1 MRRAAVLSRMLS
13 LGVLAL
19 LPAYTGCAS
28 GTVDVDAGVA
38 DAGGTLQDVE
48 LRFTDTSALQLTPR
62 ENVTVEVQV
71 MRAGEPAP
79 GVTVRLGLEGD
90 AHDASLM
97 EVSALSGADGSL
109 RTTLRGSSI
118 PATFRLRATAIA
130 AAPAFLAVGVSAT
143 GFGNVLAAVEDL
155 SATGPARLRVEAYSA
170 AGCGHPSVAEGRF
183 GRAITLLSG
192 ESSARFLG
200 LPAGTGYA
208 IVARGESPSGAELA
222 FGCVDD
228 VQVTSDAEAMVTVRL
243 GARVQVIAGQ
253 YDAEFDVPAADLA
266 SLLAAGRD
274 ATVAAQLPAGD
285 AAFLLDALEAHLTG
299 VGDTD
304 ALLALAALQVARS
317 TGLEAAFAQHLM
329 DESAGPSV
337 ALGNALTFVS
347 SQVGLSLAGA
357 LTIEANGDTSFT
369 PSSLVLAGAMGAYAG
384 LPAADGALPALS
396 FVTELDLVGAVVMF
410 DPVVISLP
418 LGANLE
424 AILADA
430 VALTALG
437 SWGALSG
444 ASSAAGFSNP
454 AVNAVCDEVCRAAVF
469 ANAAGVVRDAW
480 FDTLGRDVGSATLTL
495 SGGAVASDPDGDF
508 RANALDAQLGGD
520 AVLGATTLPI
530 VGTLSATRSAAPVL
544 P

>member
-19 LPAYTGCAS
+19 LPACAGCAS
-28 GTVDVDAGVA
+28 GTVEVDAGVS
-38 DAGGTLQDVE
+38 DAGGTLRDVE

-62 ENVTVEVQV
+62 ENVTVELQV

-79 GVTVRLGLEGD
+79 GVTVRLALEGD

-97 EVSALSGADGSL
+97 EVSLLSGADGTL

-118 PATFRLRATAIA
+118 PATFRLRATASS

-143 GFGNVLAAVEDL
+143 GFGNVLAGVEDL

-170 AGCGHPSVAEGRF
+170 AGCDHPSVAEGRF
-183 GRAITLLSG
+183 GRAITLLEG

-200 LPAGTGYA
+200 LPAGAGYA
-208 IVARGESPSGAELA
+208 IVARGESDSGAELA

-228 VQVTSDAEAMVTVRL
+228 VEVTSDAEATVTVRL

-253 YDAEFDVPAADLA
+253 YDAEFRVEAADLA

-274 ATVAAQLPAGD
+274 ATVAQQLPEGD
-285 AAFLLDALEAHLTG
+285 AAFLLDALEAHLSSL
-299 VGDTD
+299 GDAD
-304 ALLALAALQVARS
+304 ALLALGALEVARGA
-317 TGLEAAFAQHLM
+317 GLDAAFAQHLT
-329 DESAGPSV
+329 DEGAGPSV
-337 ALGNALTFVS
+337 ALTSALTFVS
-347 SQVGLSLAGA
+347 SQVVLTLAGA
-357 LTIEANGDTSFT
+357 LTIEAAGDTSFAT
-369 PSSLVLAGAMGAYAG
+369 SSLALVGLMGAYTG
-384 LPAADGALPALS
+384 LPAADGAEPGLS

-424 AILADA
+424 AIVADA
-430 VALTALG
+430 VALSALG
-437 SWGALSG
+437 SWGTLSG
-444 ASSAAGFSNP
+444 ASSAAGFTIP
-454 AVNAVCDEVCRAAVF
+454 AVNAVCDEVCRAGVF
-469 ANAAGVVRDAW
+469 ASAASALRDAW
-480 FDTLGRDVGSATLTL
+480 FDTLGRDVSSVTLTL
-495 SGGAVASDPDGDF
+495 SGGAVASDPDGDL

>member
-1 MRRAAVLSRMLS
+1 MRRAPVLSRMLS

-19 LPAYTGCAS
+19 LPACTGCAS
-28 GTVDVDAGVA
+28 GTVPEDAGSSDA
-38 DAGGTLQDVE
+38 DSTPQEVE

-62 ENVTVEVQV
+62 ENVTVELQV

-79 GVTVRLGLEGD
+79 GITVRLGLEGD

-97 EVSALSGADGSL
+97 EVSLLSGADGSV

-118 PATFRLRATAIA
+118 PATFRLRATASA

-143 GFGNVLAAVEDL
+143 GFGNVLAGVEDL

-170 AGCGHPSVAEGRF
+170 AGCDHPSVAEGRF

-208 IVARGESPSGAELA
+208 IVARGESASGAELA

-228 VQVTSDAEAMVTVRL
+228 VQVASDAEAMVTVRL

-253 YDAEFDVPAADLA
+253 YDAEFNVPAAALV

-274 ATVAAQLPAGD
+274 ATVAQQLPAGD

-304 ALLALAALQVARS
+304 ALLALAALQVART
-317 TGLEAAFAQHLM
+317 TGLEAAFAQHLV
-329 DESAGPSV
+329 DEGAGPSV
-337 ALGNALTFVS
+337 ALGSALSFVS
-347 SQVGLSLAGA
+347 SQVGLTLAGA

-369 PSSLVLAGAMGAYAG
+369 SSSLVLAGPMGGYAG

-424 AILADA
+424 AIVADA
-430 VALTALG
+430 VALLALG
-437 SWGALSG
+437 SWEPSPGPGAPR
-444 ASSAAGFSNP
+444 ASP
-454 AVNAVCDEVCRAAVF
+454 
-469 ANAAGVVRDAW
+469 
-480 FDTLGRDVGSATLTL
+480 TQ
-495 SGGAVASDPDGDF
+495 P
-508 RANALDAQLGGD
+508 
-520 AVLGATTLPI
+520 
-530 VGTLSATRSAAPVL
+530 
-544 P
+544 